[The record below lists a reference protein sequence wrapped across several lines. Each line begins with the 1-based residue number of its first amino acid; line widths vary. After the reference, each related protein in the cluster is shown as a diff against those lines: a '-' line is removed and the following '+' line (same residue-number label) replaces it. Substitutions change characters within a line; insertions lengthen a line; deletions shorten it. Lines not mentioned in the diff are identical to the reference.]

1 MPDSLPLVPAGLQR
15 DFAIAS
21 IRSTIVDVPTVR
33 RHELSTLSVTAQS
46 YVIVELRLANGA
58 EGIGEAATLGGP
70 RWSEE
75 SVESIKA
82 TIDAYLAPALIGAP
96 ADRFEAAHIRMD
108 AAAKRNNAAK
118 AAIESAL
125 FDAVGK
131 TLGVPAVQFWAAP
144 YARACRCCGLSLPAI
159 PPRRSRRRRSKLAA
173 RLHDTFKVK
182 IGAQSPEVDIARL
195 RRLAGSLGG
204 QASLIV
210 DANQAW
216 DETAAQRCLPVLAEL
231 GIRLVEQPLPAWN
244 LAGMARLRARSNVPL
259 MADECVFSA
268 HDMLDVVR
276 AEAADVVS
284 LKLVKHGGLLATRDV
299 AAVAEAAG
307 IGLYGGCLL
316 ESSIGA
322 AAHLASIRRAA
333 RARLGLRAF
342 RPADPRRRFGRG
354 AVALH
359 RFPGPS
365 ARRARPRR
373 DARQEQAEPLRAPLK
388 RQPSRATPRENPGFS
403 TNEGRFPQET
413 DRMAK
418 RKYAK
423 SVPQPLR
430 LSQSM
435 RDLLIHVLLTVSQPT
450 EFVAISAVN
459 VLDTF
464 SSPICPGDR
473 MGE

>member
-131 TLGVPAVQFWAAP
+131 TLGVPAVQFLGGAVRESMPVLWTLASGDPTQEIEEAEK
-144 YARACRCCGLSLPAI
+144 
-159 PPRRSRRRRSKLAA
+159 KLAA

-322 AAHLASIRRAA
+322 AAHLQVFA
-333 RARLGLRAF
+333 GLRELAWGCEH
-342 RPADPRRRFGRG
+342 FGPQIL
-354 AVALH
+354 VDDLV
-359 RFPGPS
+359 
-365 ARRARPRR
+365 
-373 DARQEQAEPLRAPLK
+373 EEPLRFTDFRVHLPAGPGLGVTLDK
-388 RQPSRATPRENPGFS
+388 NKLSHYARQ
-403 TNEGRFPQET
+403 
-413 DRMAK
+413 
-418 RKYAK
+418 
-423 SVPQPLR
+423 
-430 LSQSM
+430 
-435 RDLLIHVLLTVSQPT
+435 
-450 EFVAISAVN
+450 
-459 VLDTF
+459 
-464 SSPICPGDR
+464 
-473 MGE
+473 